1 VGSRSLYRTQRQ
13 VKFLSIVEILLFLV
27 VALIVIPPDRL
38 PEVMRAAG
46 KILRELRLASN
57 TIVREL
63 SGAIEDP
70 GNGSMRPHDN
80 PVIRPWSEGASD
92 AATVNQP
99 PSAEPPPQE

>member
-1 VGSRSLYRTQRQ
+1 
-13 VKFLSIVEILLFLV
+13 LSILEIMLVLV

-38 PEVMRAAG
+38 PEVMRAVG

-70 GNGSMRPHDN
+70 PSLSDRVHDN
-80 PVIRPWSEGASD
+80 PVTTPWSKSNSETAQGPE
-92 AATVNQP
+92 P
-99 PSAEPPPQE
+99 PVAEPPSQP

>member
-1 VGSRSLYRTQRQ
+1 V
-13 VKFLSIVEILLFLV
+13 SIVEILLLLA

-63 SGAIEDP
+63 SGAVEDP
-70 GNGSMRPHDN
+70 PYMSERPHNN
-80 PVIRPWSEGASD
+80 PIAMPWSAGAGD
-92 AATVNQP
+92 AAGNEP
-99 PSAEPPPQE
+99 SSAESPPQV

>member
-1 VGSRSLYRTQRQ
+1 M
-13 VKFLSIVEILLFLV
+13 

-38 PEVMRAAG
+38 PEVMRALG

-70 GNGSMRPHDN
+70 SYMVDRPHTN
-80 PVIRPWSEGASD
+80 PITAPWSKDVTDPATD
-92 AATVNQP
+92 KRAAAAERP
-99 PSAEPPPQE
+99 PEV

>member
-1 VGSRSLYRTQRQ
+1 
-13 VKFLSIVEILLFLV
+13 LSIVEILVLLV

-46 KILRELRLASN
+46 RILRELRLASN

-70 GNGSMRPHDN
+70 HFISERPQDN
-80 PVIRPWSEGASD
+80 PMIKPWSEGVGEKAPG
-92 AATVNQP
+92 NE
-99 PSAEPPPQE
+99 PSSADPPQQG